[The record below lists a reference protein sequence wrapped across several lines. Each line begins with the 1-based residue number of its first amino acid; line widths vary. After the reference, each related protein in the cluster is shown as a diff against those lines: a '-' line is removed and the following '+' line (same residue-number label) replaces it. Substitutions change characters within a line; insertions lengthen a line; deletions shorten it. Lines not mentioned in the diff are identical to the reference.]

1 MKALIYICGALLLF
15 ITSACSKEKRSDAA
29 SDKQNHTIS
38 KPSPQ
43 LYKQWHDVCL
53 SGKTKDIDLQIEKFE
68 AQLKKNPK
76 DYLSQVYLGSACA
89 LRAKA
94 SFWGPSKLK
103 FLRRG
108 QKLMDSAVESAPN
121 DHRVRMV
128 RAIGCYKVPKKFKR
142 RTIAIQDCKTL
153 VPAAKNK
160 QNDLQTN
167 ERQVILYY
175 AYLTYK
181 EEGVNGAEKI
191 KASCHKLAPDSKYGK
206 LTR

>member
-15 ITSACSKEKRSDAA
+15 ITSACSKEKPSGAA
-29 SDKQNHTIS
+29 SDKQNQAIS

-43 LYKQWHDVCL
+43 LYKQWHDICL

-76 DYLSQVYLGSACA
+76 DYLAQVYLGSACA

-103 FLRRG
+103 FLMRG
-108 QKLMDSAVESAPN
+108 QKLMDSAVDSAPN
-121 DHRVRMV
+121 DLRVRMV
-128 RAIGCYKVPKKFKR
+128 RAIGSYRVPKKFKR
-142 RTIAIQDCKTL
+142 RPIAIQDFKTL

-160 QNDLQTN
+160 QNNLQTN

-191 KASCHKLAPDSKYGK
+191 KASCHQLAPDSKYGK